1 MLILKSD
8 ILEIDDLVDLVKDRI
23 DTVSK
28 ELENVQNAEDEFMNF
43 VNTQKTEF
51 VKQVK
56 DLREQ
61 MEGFAKQTE
70 TELTD
75 YLNNINDKILEVN
88 ERLNSA
94 TEGVITEENLD
105 EHLINYAK
113 KMKLISSYLRRQ
125 TKMNLRRFLMV

>member
-1 MLILKSD
+1 
-8 ILEIDDLVDLVKDRI
+8 
-23 DTVSK
+23 
-28 ELENVQNAEDEFMNF
+28 MNF
-43 VNTQKTEF
+43 VNTQKSEF

-94 TEGVITEENLD
+94 TEGL
-105 EHLINYAK
+105 
-113 KMKLISSYLRRQ
+113 
-125 TKMNLRRFLMV
+125 

>member
-1 MLILKSD
+1 
-8 ILEIDDLVDLVKDRI
+8 
-23 DTVSK
+23 
-28 ELENVQNAEDEFMNF
+28 
-43 VNTQKTEF
+43 
-51 VKQVK
+51 
-56 DLREQ
+56 
-61 MEGFAKQTE
+61 MEGFTKQTE

-113 KMKLISSYLRRQ
+113 R
-125 TKMNLRRFLMV
+125 

>member
-1 MLILKSD
+1 MLNEFRFHVADALINQIDAD
-8 ILEIDDLVDLVKDRI
+8 IKIRYIREIDDLVDLVKDRI

-28 ELENVQNAEDEFMNF
+28 ELENVQNAEEEFMNF
-43 VNTQKTEF
+43 VNTQKSEF

-56 DLREQ
+56 DLGTNGR
-61 MEGFAKQTE
+61 FRKQTE

-105 EHLINYAK
+105 TLSTTLK
-113 KMKLISSYLRRQ
+113 R
-125 TKMNLRRFLMV
+125 